1 MIASLCSCRR
11 ISSMPISRSIS
22 VRIVVNVRLAR
33 PIQSPNVRSA
43 FGMRSGPRT
52 NSAITQI
59 RASSEKLISNIRVV
73 FVRVDLSGLQF
84 AFDHTFLAGGRRLF
98 FFLHRGTESLDGG
111 AEIRAERLQALRSEQ
126 Q

>member
-1 MIASLCSCRR
+1 MTASLCNCRR

-22 VRIVVNVRLAR
+22 ARIVVNVRLAR
-33 PIQSPNVRSA
+33 PIQSPNVRNA

-73 FVRVDLSGLQF
+73 FVRVGLAGLQF
-84 AFDHTFLAGGRRLF
+84 ALDHAFLTGRRGLF
-98 FFLHRGTESLDGG
+98 FFLHRGTESLDRG
-111 AEIRAERLQALRSEQ
+111 AEVRAERLQTFRSEQ